1 MLNEQ
6 VIEKVVERLVR
17 RIEQGNEYVIT
28 TIAKNIKKLGKLSTT
43 DAHKLA
49 QIMKYGGDYNKIV
62 DRLNKI
68 TKINKKEIYKI
79 FDEVAKRDYDFA
91 EDFYKYRNKKYISY
105 YQNEV
110 LQKQV
115 KAIADITSNRY
126 ENIMNTKQIGLGIVD
141 KDNNIT
147 FKTLKTAYNELIDE
161 AVLNVSQGKETF
173 KNAMFKRVKELGN
186 GLKVIYEQ
194 VDEETGEIKRSVR
207 RADSVV
213 RMHLNDSLNE
223 LHNATQTIIGNQFES
238 DGVEISVHEFPAI
251 DHELAQGR
259 QFSNEQF
266 KKLQEEGKAT
276 DYKDVKIDLHRTL
289 KDGSTSKSF
298 RPISH
303 YNCYHYVFSII
314 LGVNIPQYDDKKLQQ
329 IIDRNN
335 EGFTLDGKHYTM
347 YEGTQLQRKIESAIR
362 NQKDIQIAGRES
374 GLDDLV
380 QDAQRKITLLNNKYK
395 QVSEASGLSRK
406 MDRLRVSGY
415 HRVKRQ
421 DNYVPKSVVDLKYN
435 ALDDKEMSFTE
446 WQEHFNK
453 KYGSFDMLDGK
464 TEYKPGKLGY
474 VGIDNSFG
482 KIDKRLINTNLTQYE
497 YLVDKYNLID
507 EHGLT
512 LKAEYNNGRKMAWS
526 QRESAITF
534 NMRYFKDKDM
544 IDETLLRCRD
554 RKWFNTTD
562 KDKIDK
568 HIITHEYGHL
578 VEEHYINNY
587 NKDKPINNGYLTR
600 READSMIRDE
610 ILSRVV
616 KKTGLTRTEIKN
628 NYFSGYAKSRRNFE
642 WFAEA
647 FTDYEL
653 ENTSPFAEE
662 FGKWLEENV
671 L

>member
-49 QIMKYGGDYNKIV
+49 QMMKYGGDYNKIV

-147 FKTLKTAYNELIDE
+147 FKTLKIAYNELIDE

-259 QFSNEQF
+259 QFSNEEF

-276 DYKDVKIDLHRTL
+276 DYKNVKIDLHRTL

-374 GLDDLV
+374 GLDNLV

-415 HRVKRQ
+415 HRVKR
-421 DNYVPKSVVDLKYN
+421 
-435 ALDDKEMSFTE
+435 
-446 WQEHFNK
+446 
-453 KYGSFDMLDGK
+453 
-464 TEYKPGKLGY
+464 
-474 VGIDNSFG
+474 
-482 KIDKRLINTNLTQYE
+482 
-497 YLVDKYNLID
+497 
-507 EHGLT
+507 
-512 LKAEYNNGRKMAWS
+512 
-526 QRESAITF
+526 
-534 NMRYFKDKDM
+534 
-544 IDETLLRCRD
+544 
-554 RKWFNTTD
+554 
-562 KDKIDK
+562 
-568 HIITHEYGHL
+568 
-578 VEEHYINNY
+578 
-587 NKDKPINNGYLTR
+587 
-600 READSMIRDE
+600 
-610 ILSRVV
+610 
-616 KKTGLTRTEIKN
+616 
-628 NYFSGYAKSRRNFE
+628 
-642 WFAEA
+642 
-647 FTDYEL
+647 
-653 ENTSPFAEE
+653 
-662 FGKWLEENV
+662 
-671 L
+671 